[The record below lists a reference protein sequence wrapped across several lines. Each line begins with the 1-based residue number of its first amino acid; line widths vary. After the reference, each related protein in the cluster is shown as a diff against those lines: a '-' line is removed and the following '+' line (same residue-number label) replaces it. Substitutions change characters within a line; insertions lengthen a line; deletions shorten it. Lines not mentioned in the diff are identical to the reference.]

1 MTNILSVMEYF
12 MQKLIANVGIKSMIL
27 NNKNKEL
34 AFSRHATVLKNIED

>member
-34 AFSRHATVLKNIED
+34 AFSRHTSMVLKI